1 MREQLRP
8 YQGVHKINYLCILA
22 LEMLGEASLKR
33 IPALG
38 AGFESVLHTLHPD
51 IVVALRNLRLT
62 GIYPGTNRVL
72 RLMVDAYKAHFD
84 RAALRNTRAPH
95 ETDPMPQRF
104 VINDDLS
111 ISRTWTHL
119 VPHDVEEAMQ
129 SMAGILALRAR
140 APKPLHNP
148 ARRAEISY
156 GGDGYSGIIEPL
168 GFTPPQPPMYDL
180 QKIGSAPG
188 MVLWSDLV
196 DTANRFDAV
205 DASSGRQLESDR
217 KWFYRLHDEQGTPKA
232 LLMQRGEDGLT
243 QAQGIDLAGIKH
255 LVGLPGAGKTTM
267 LFLLAGHF
275 MESGI
280 SACFLFPSIEVAS
293 SFIETLG
300 AYSVEVGLLSGQGE
314 TSKAKHAMNFAMSM
328 AGVNKGFGITRKVA
342 PFFATN
348 CALGGFA
355 SDELEDFPHSAPPC
369 QSILQNPSDEK
380 RAKTFRCALSSV
392 CGYQNG
398 ERSLATTSLWAGHIM
413 STDRRVSPLF
423 VDADLRHFEFIA
435 KTFDVLIIDECD
447 GAQSA
452 LDTKGTPAMKL
463 IGDSESLWSTLIRDL
478 HDPAARGHNAFF
490 SGLTIPSLL
499 EMTGRFGRAAER
511 LGLRVA
517 HLPSAFRAANANSL
531 LTSLTIISDMYP
543 IEPNG
548 SERNILQTKHRKAL
562 EAIWDTAVKSI
573 AFRGDYISD
582 DDDEGEEAEDDQAES
597 SALDKKLHEAAELSG
612 SDAETL
618 RTFYDSL
625 HAALERWDRDGSE
638 KSIRQV
644 ASVLRAAPMISSDLD
659 NETFFAQ
666 TALLTSVSMLVL
678 QHFGLAPHLRLLNS
692 MNLVSDNVFESR
704 CSKDQLAVLPE
715 SLAGRMSG
723 VRYTVSE
730 SGDVDISHISFTGTP
745 RALPRRMIDIG
756 LERTGGGMAV
766 LMTSATSMLEQSP
779 NFHVNIGPDYVL
791 RRPNAGDGW
800 AGSRYKFT
808 PKSDP
813 LNNAEPLRFS
823 GSKLNQRERILKS
836 MADQLLKGGQLS
848 DVESAMREN
857 DIVDS
862 VGRRA
867 AFVVNSYDQ
876 CELLFNHI
884 QANHSAWRGR
894 VRYLARPTHHGR
906 VDPNA
911 VTSAE
916 VEGLGDDP
924 QWSLLIFPMNA
935 IGRGVNIV
943 YRFGQRVDKAM
954 IGSLF
959 FLTRPH
965 PRGDS
970 LQLIQGLVGRASEKF
985 DQQKFDSTEEA
996 LAALKVA
1003 RHETS
1008 SMVEYLLGMPLM
1020 AQALGDFAEPFV
1032 ADQMI
1037 IILQTIGRAMRGDC
1051 PAFVHFVDA
1060 AWAPNS
1066 AKGLVDTERTSMLAM
1081 MQSILRKCLEHPD
1094 PATRE
1099 CYSDIYKSFAAP
1111 MNRIENLNTRSRT

>member
-8 YQGVHKINYLCILA
+8 YQGVHKLNYLCILA
-22 LEMLGEASLKR
+22 LEMLGEASLTR

-38 AGFESVLHTLHPD
+38 AGFKSVLHTLHPD

-62 GIYPGTNRVL
+62 GVYPGTNRGL
-72 RLMVDAYKAHFD
+72 RLMVDAYKSHFD
-84 RAALRNTRAPH
+84 RATLRKNLASH
-95 ETDPMPQRF
+95 EADPMPQRF

-111 ISRTWTHL
+111 IARTWTHL
-119 VPHDVEEAMQ
+119 VPPDVEEAML
-129 SMAGILALRAR
+129 SMTGILALHAR
-140 APKPLHNP
+140 PPKLLHHP
-148 ARRAEISY
+148 GRRADISNS
-156 GGDGYSGIIEPL
+156 GDGYNGIIEPL
-168 GFTPPQPPMYDL
+168 GFTPPPPPMYDL

-196 DTANRFDAV
+196 ATANRFDSV
-205 DASSGRQLESDR
+205 DAASGRQLEGDR
-217 KWFYRLHDEQGTPKA
+217 KWFSRLHDEQGLPKA
-232 LLMQRGEDGLT
+232 LLMQRGQDGLT
-243 QAQGIDLAGIKH
+243 QAEGIDLVGIKH

-275 MESGI
+275 IESGI

-293 SFIETLG
+293 GFIETLG
-300 AYSVEVGLLSGQGE
+300 AYNVEVGLLSGQGE
-314 TSKAKHAMNFAMSM
+314 TSKSKHAMNFAMSV
-328 AGVNKGFGITRKVA
+328 AGQNKGFGVTRKVA

-355 SDELEDFPHSAPPC
+355 SDEQEDFPHSAPPC
-369 QSILQNPSDEK
+369 QSILQKPSDDK
-380 RAKTFRCALSSV
+380 RSKTFRCALSSV
-392 CGYQNG
+392 CGYQHG
-398 ERSLATTSLWAGHIM
+398 ERSLATTNLWAGHIM

-423 VDADLRHFEFIA
+423 VDADIRHFEFIA

-463 IGDSESLWSTLIRDL
+463 IGDAESLWSTLIRDL

-543 IEPNG
+543 IEPDG
-548 SERNILQTKHRKAL
+548 SERSILQTNHRKAI
-562 EAIWDTAVKSI
+562 ESIWDTAVKAI
-573 AFRGDYISD
+573 AFRGDYISE
-582 DDDEGEEAEDDQAES
+582 DDEEHEGDPAES
-597 SALDKKLHEAAELSG
+597 ATLDKTIHDATELSG
-612 SDAETL
+612 CDEEAL
-618 RTFYDSL
+618 RTFYESL
-625 HAALERWDRDGSE
+625 HTALEKWDRDGSE
-638 KSIRQV
+638 KSIHQV

-666 TALLTSVSMLVL
+666 TALLISVSMLVL

-704 CSKDQLAVLPE
+704 CSRDQLAVLPE

-723 VRYTVSE
+723 VRYTVSD

-808 PKSDP
+808 PKNDP
-813 LNNAEPLRFS
+813 LNNSEPLRFS
-823 GSKLNQRERILKS
+823 GAKLDQRERILKS
-836 MADQLLKGGQLS
+836 MADQLLRGGQLS
-848 DVESAMREN
+848 DVESAMRDN
-857 DIVDS
+857 DIVDG

-894 VRYLARPTHHGR
+894 VRYLTRPTHHGR
-906 VDPNA
+906 IDPSA
-911 VTSAE
+911 VTAAD

-924 QWSLLIFPMNA
+924 RWNLLIFPMNA

-943 YRFGQRVDKAM
+943 YRFGKRIDKAM

-970 LQLIQGLVGRASEKF
+970 LQLIQGLVGRASEQF
-985 DQQKFDSTEEA
+985 DQQKFGSMEEA
-996 LAALKVA
+996 LAALKIA
-1003 RHETS
+1003 RNETS
-1008 SMVEYLLGMPLM
+1008 TMVEYLLGMPLM
-1020 AQALGDFAEPFV
+1020 AQSLGDFAEPFV

-1066 AKGLVDTERTSMLAM
+1066 ANGLVDTERTSMLAM

-1094 PATRE
+1094 SATRE

-1111 MNRIENLNTRSRT
+1111 MNLIENLKTRSRA